1 LSNLG
6 NDLLRRLRID
16 DDHIGWIAGE
26 HPDGNGVAIGQL
38 DWRALEA
45 PEISPNLATQGF
57 RAVAICGSN
66 FGSFL
71 RAQYDEYGRVIREAN
86 IKE

>member
-1 LSNLG
+1 MSRHNQ
-6 NDLLRRLRID
+6 RLF
-16 DDHIGWIAGE
+16 DHSR
-26 HPDGNGVAIGQL
+26 
-38 DWRALEA
+38 WRAAVAKEA
-45 PEISPNLATQGF
+45 PEARPKLAKQGF
-57 RAVAICGSN
+57 RAVGICGSN